1 MSGIINAK
9 LKNKIVLSSKVTV
22 YVPATVAVDQA
33 VDNTEQVKRVA
44 SALSGWFGGATSTPA
59 LGYWLSPVSGLVAE
73 KTTVVFAY
81 TSQEDLEEHC
91 EELVDLCEALKIE
104 MQQEAIAL
112 EINGDMAFI

>member
-73 KTTVVFAY
+73 KNDGSICIHQPGGSGGALRRTGRPVRGA
-81 TSQEDLEEHC
+81 ED
-91 EELVDLCEALKIE
+91 
-104 MQQEAIAL
+104 
-112 EINGDMAFI
+112 